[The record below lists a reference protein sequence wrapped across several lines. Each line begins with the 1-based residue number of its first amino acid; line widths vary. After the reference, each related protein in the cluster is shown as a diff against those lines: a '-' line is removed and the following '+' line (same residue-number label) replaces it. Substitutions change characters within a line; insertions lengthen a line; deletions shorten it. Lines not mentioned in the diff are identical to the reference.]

1 MSDAAI
7 AQLPDDPT
15 LLKAI
20 IAQRDT
26 VIAQRLQVIT
36 EHETAL
42 IGRQLQIEQIKRE
55 AAERLEA
62 QEQRHKAEISA
73 ILRRFYGPHSE
84 RFDPTQLL
92 LFGLKVAEQM
102 PVDEKAVE
110 AEAGQKLQTR
120 RINHHR
126 HGRRQ
131 LPVHLPRVEVP
142 HELSDQEKACPCCG
156 KERACI
162 GSETSE
168 QLEFVAASFKVLK
181 HVRHKYACKSCGQ
194 GCDRCDCSPHIEMAT
209 KGCQAIEKGLP
220 GPGLLAQVIV
230 SKLGDHLPLYRQEKI
245 FDRLGIDIAR
255 STMCAWML
263 SAGELVKPL
272 TDLMAKRVLQS
283 QVIHTDDTRV
293 PVQDEEVKGRC
304 KSGRIWTYFGNHAN
318 SYIIYE
324 YTPDRTR
331 AGPQRFLAD
340 YKGYLQADAYGG
352 YDGIYVRGNVIEVAC
367 WAHGRRKFFDA
378 KETDGRRSAEML
390 AMVAELYGVEH
401 QAKEQIAT
409 LLEQAS
415 LSTSSGQA
423 AASQEQQDAIRLEL
437 RQQHSVPVLARIKAW
452 LDKEKDLVLPRS
464 PMAGAITYVLNQW
477 TALCVYAST
486 GFLNIDNNAAER
498 ALKRVAIGRKN
509 WLFAGHDPAAVC
521 HARLWTL
528 IASAERHRLNLQEY
542 LASVLAKIGQTPM
555 SDLEQF
561 LPDVWKRQQAAEAA
575 KAAAPQQPPTSP
587 APALVS
593 LPPTTPPPA

>member
-7 AQLPDDPT
+7 AQLPDDPK

-20 IAQRDT
+20 I
-26 VIAQRLQVIT
+26 T
-36 EHETAL
+36 ERETAL
-42 IGRQLQIEQIKRE
+42 VGRQLQIEQIQRQSAAALAQIQSQIEQRDARIEQIKRE
-55 AAERLEA
+55 AAEQLEA
-62 QEQRHKAEISA
+62 QDQRHKAEMA
-73 ILRRFYGPHSE
+73 AVLRRFYGPHSE

-110 AEAGQKLQTR
+110 AESGQKLQTR

-131 LPVHLPRVEVP
+131 LPAHLPRVEVP
-142 HELSDQEKACPCCG
+142 HELSEQEKACPCCG

-181 HVRHKYACKSCGQ
+181 HVRHKYACKSCGE
-194 GCDRCDCSPHIEMAT
+194 GCHKCDCSPHMEIAT
-209 KGCQAIEKGLP
+209 KGCQPIEKGLP
-220 GPGLLAQVIV
+220 GPGLLAHVIV

-245 FDRLGIDIAR
+245 FDRMGIDIAR

-263 SAGELVKPL
+263 SAGELVKSL
-272 TDLMAKRVLQS
+272 TDLMARRVLQS

-352 YDGIYVRGNVIEVAC
+352 YDGIYTRGNVIEVAC
-367 WAHGRRKFFDA
+367 WAHARRKFFDA
-378 KETDGRRSAEML
+378 KETDGRRAAEML
-390 AMVAELYGVEH
+390 AMVGQLYGVED
-401 QAKEQIAT
+401 QAKEKIVA
-409 LLEQAS
+409 LLEQ
-415 LSTSSGQA
+415 TP
-423 AASQEQQDAIRLEL
+423 AASQEQQDRIRLNL
-437 RQQHSVPVLARIKAW
+437 RQEQSVPVLGQIKGW

-464 PMAGAITYVLNQW
+464 PMAGAITYMLNQW

-509 WLFAGHDPAAVC
+509 WLFAGHDQAAVC

-528 IASAERHRLNLQEY
+528 IASAERHGLNPQEY
-542 LASVLAKIGQTPM
+542 LASVLAKIDQTPM
-555 SDLEQF
+555 SELEQF

-575 KAAAPQQPPTSP
+575 KAAVPQITPSAPIPTLSP
-587 APALVS
+587 G
-593 LPPTTPPPA
+593 